1 MHIFWP
7 AHQTFEPANPAT
19 FYIGVFK
26 LCWNIPALICEVK
39 EKAEDYVRISVTST
53 RGGGRSNA
61 GEF

>member
-1 MHIFWP
+1 M
-7 AHQTFEPANPAT
+7 NPAT

-26 LCWNIPALICEVK
+26 LCWNIHALICEVK
-39 EKAEDYVRISVTST
+39 EKAEVYVRISMTST